1 MGACSIGYRVGSGDS
16 AVSHRARQSPCSQP
30 LTANFLCYDLTDDFR
45 CPPAN
50 RHPMGRA
57 ASPSMPMNV
66 GCLGRLGIR
75 GSRSQHHATPCRHRL
90 LLGRAMLGS
99 FRAVHRVIVDFLVS
113 VVCVHGVASGLREV
127 FIDRDLE
134 CDAPWRRQPE
144 RRWPK
149 ESPGYRHPR
158 SVALYRRC
166 RTRVRACWMA

>member
-1 MGACSIGYRVGSGDS
+1 MPA
-16 AVSHRARQSPCSQP
+16 
-30 LTANFLCYDLTDDFR
+30 
-45 CPPAN
+45 AN

-166 RTRVRACWMA
+166 RTAYARAGWHSVESVQRHGRPPVTLMRRDLTSGDLDPDDRDH